1 MGVIFLLYEN
11 ATIFNFNR
19 GKIKMPPFLH
29 VHLVNKFSETRIE
42 NARLQSIAE
51 LDKIFC
57 VQSQSLAACNPYNT
71 TFYTRIRVHAHREA
85 QYWKDASFTT
95 SFPGS
100 LIFPPKRE
108 RRDPSLLSRLGGKM
122 RDPGSLSS
130 RFR

>member
-19 GKIKMPPFLH
+19 GKIEMPPFLH

-57 VQSQSLAACNPYNT
+57 VQSQSLAACTPYNT

-85 QYWKDASFTT
+85 QY
-95 SFPGS
+95 
-100 LIFPPKRE
+100 
-108 RRDPSLLSRLGGKM
+108 
-122 RDPGSLSS
+122 
-130 RFR
+130 